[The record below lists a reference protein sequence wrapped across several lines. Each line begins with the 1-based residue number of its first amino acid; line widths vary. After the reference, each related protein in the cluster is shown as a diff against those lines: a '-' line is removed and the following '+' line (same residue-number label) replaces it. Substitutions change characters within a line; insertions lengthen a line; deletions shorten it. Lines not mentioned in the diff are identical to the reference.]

1 MDIVTT
7 DSNKSVSD
15 GVGGQDL
22 LLTQLEDEV
31 CNGDSDGRRS
41 NTLSSED
48 IKKTGASFSES
59 SLPQGKTPI
68 KRKSNK
74 LSFKL

>member
-1 MDIVTT
+1 VDIVAT
-7 DSNKSVSD
+7 DSNTSVSD

-22 LLTQLEDEV
+22 PLTQLEDEV
-31 CNGDSDGRRS
+31 CNGDSDGS

-48 IKKTGASFSES
+48 IKKSGASFSDS